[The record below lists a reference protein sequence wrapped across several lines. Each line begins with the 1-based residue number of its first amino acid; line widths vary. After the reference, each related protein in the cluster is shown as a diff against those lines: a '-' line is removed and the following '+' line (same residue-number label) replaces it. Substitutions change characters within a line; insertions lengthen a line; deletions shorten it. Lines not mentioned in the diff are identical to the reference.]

1 MLMGMYVCMY
11 MCMQMHMCVHACG
24 GQGITSDVYSSGA
37 IYLVCEIGSPTSLEL
52 TSRLSFPCAGATSM
66 SCPPGLS

>member
-24 GQGITSDVYSSGA
+24 GQRSTSDVFHY
-37 IYLVCEIGSPTSLEL
+37 CSL
-52 TSRLSFPCAGATSM
+52 PN
-66 SCPPGLS
+66 